1 MGNEAPIGTPVR
13 VIKSLDGGATWS
25 VASAGLPPVPTTKLV
40 VSPRDPSG
48 NTVYAGTWLGVYETT
63 DGGASW
69 HLYGNGLPMVVVSD
83 LYMPTDGSY
92 LRVAT
97 YGRGVWETRF

>member
-1 MGNEAPIGTPVR
+1 MATKRRSARRSR
-13 VIKSLDGGATWS
+13 VLKSLDGGTTWS
-25 VASAGLPPVPTTKLV
+25 NASAGLPPVPVTKLI

-69 HLYGNGLPMVVVSD
+69 HLYGCGLPIVNVSD

-92 LRVAT
+92 LRVST